1 MEETRRGVVIDVV
14 DKAAI
19 KKIEK
24 DLTVAPIVDTSFG
37 GFPKKHKYF
46 VYNAKKT
53 RIAVPRFYEG
63 VVATERAYGRADPA
77 PDLVFRGALNPSLRQ
92 PEAVAATLDAM
103 RSRGGAMLSLAP
115 GHGKCFAK
123 GTPVLMYDG
132 SVRAV
137 EDVGVGDV
145 VMGDDSTPRVVAS
158 LGRGREMMYD
168 IVPVK
173 GDSFTCNESHILTMK
188 YIAHKRIFKNSSG
201 TWSIK
206 LHNNNSFFSK
216 TFKTMEEVLEFST
229 SIPDTDA
236 IVDMEVLKYHDLP
249 NSIKHHLKLYRM
261 PVEFSHYIDPIFDPW
276 VIGTWLGDGSTGHPV
291 FTICED
297 GILNELKIR
306 MASYDMIVVRHSSGI
321 GKAPM
326 YGVKGTQSTGRV
338 GGNVFINALKSYG
351 IYTKKRIPNVIMT
364 GSRDTRLL
372 VLAGLIDTDG
382 HRVINGGF
390 DIVQK
395 SRGLANDI
403 VFVAR
408 SLGFAAYIRPCRK
421 GCMYNGEYKENT
433 YYRISILGDLSIVP
447 VVLERKRAPRRL
459 QKKNVLHTGFSIVKK
474 SIDDYYGFTLVG
486 TNHRFLLADFTVV
499 HNTVCAL
506 KIACDIGLKTL
517 IVVHKEFLMNQWI
530 ERVAQFVP
538 TARVGRLQQKKA
550 EIEGRDI
557 VVAMIHSIALREYPP
572 ETFEGF
578 GLTIVDEAHH
588 VSAPIFSQAMF
599 IANSPH
605 VLGLTATPER
615 KDGLQRVLHWFLGN
629 IAYQS
634 EREGRDD
641 VKVEV
646 ARFDASHVPIPYNQR
661 TGKMCLASFVTA
673 LTEDPDRNVLVMA
686 RVAAHHAAGRKI
698 ILLSDRRAHCETLL
712 EACRRRGIDAGLY
725 LGGMSPEDLEKSAA
739 RRVVLATF
747 ALATEGLDIPT
758 LDTLVL
764 ATPKSD
770 VVQATGRI
778 LRETT
783 GKKRAPLI
791 VDVVDSVGVAYAQ
804 FNKRKTFYLKAGFEI
819 VSGATDG
826 RSGASGGRS
835 EETERPSAPMF
846 IDEEST

>member
-1 MEETRRGVVIDVV
+1 MEETRRGVVIDVGV
-14 DKAAI
+14 MDI

-24 DLTVAPIVDTSFG
+24 DLTVAPIVDASFG

-53 RIAVPRFYEG
+53 RIAVPRFY
-63 VVATERAYGRADPA
+63 VAASAAGRAYGRADPA

-103 RSRGGAMLSLAP
+103 RTRGGAMLSLAP

-137 EDVGVGDV
+137 EDVGVGDA
-145 VMGDDSTPRVVAS
+145 VMGDDATPRIVAS

-168 IVPVK
+168 IVPTD
-173 GDSFTCNESHILTMK
+173 GGRPFTCNESHILALIHPEHDTKIDIDVKK
-188 YIAHKRIFKNSSG
+188 YLSLPEP
-201 TWSIK
+201 
-206 LHNNNSFFSK
+206 LHMYRRPPQDGN
-216 TFKTMEEVLEFST
+216 
-229 SIPDTDA
+229 
-236 IVDMEVLKYHDLP
+236 IVTTPFE
-249 NSIKHHLKLYRM
+249 
-261 PVEFSHYIDPIFDPW
+261 
-276 VIGTWLGDGSTGHPV
+276 
-291 FTICED
+291 
-297 GILNELKIR
+297 
-306 MASYDMIVVRHSSGI
+306 
-321 GKAPM
+321 
-326 YGVKGTQSTGRV
+326 
-338 GGNVFINALKSYG
+338 
-351 IYTKKRIPNVIMT
+351 
-364 GSRDTRLL
+364 
-372 VLAGLIDTDG
+372 
-382 HRVINGGF
+382 
-390 DIVQK
+390 
-395 SRGLANDI
+395 
-403 VFVAR
+403 
-408 SLGFAAYIRPCRK
+408 
-421 GCMYNGEYKENT
+421 
-433 YYRISILGDLSIVP
+433 
-447 VVLERKRAPRRL
+447 
-459 QKKNVLHTGFSIVKK
+459 IVKREV
-474 SIDDYYGFTLVG
+474 DDYYGFTLAG

-550 EIEGRDI
+550 EVEGRDI

-804 FNKRKTFYLKAGFEI
+804 FNKRKAFYLKAGFEI
-819 VSGATDG
+819 AASDGAN
-826 RSGASGGRS
+826 ASER
-835 EETERPSAPMF
+835 TERPMF

>member
-63 VVATERAYGRADPA
+63 VVASVERAYGRADPA

-103 RSRGGAMLSLAP
+103 RTRGGAMLSLAP
-115 GHGKCFAK
+115 GHGK
-123 GTPVLMYDG
+123 
-132 SVRAV
+132 
-137 EDVGVGDV
+137 
-145 VMGDDSTPRVVAS
+145 
-158 LGRGREMMYD
+158 
-168 IVPVK
+168 
-173 GDSFTCNESHILTMK
+173 
-188 YIAHKRIFKNSSG
+188 
-201 TWSIK
+201 
-206 LHNNNSFFSK
+206 
-216 TFKTMEEVLEFST
+216 
-229 SIPDTDA
+229 
-236 IVDMEVLKYHDLP
+236 
-249 NSIKHHLKLYRM
+249 
-261 PVEFSHYIDPIFDPW
+261 
-276 VIGTWLGDGSTGHPV
+276 
-291 FTICED
+291 
-297 GILNELKIR
+297 
-306 MASYDMIVVRHSSGI
+306 
-321 GKAPM
+321 
-326 YGVKGTQSTGRV
+326 
-338 GGNVFINALKSYG
+338 
-351 IYTKKRIPNVIMT
+351 
-364 GSRDTRLL
+364 
-372 VLAGLIDTDG
+372 
-382 HRVINGGF
+382 
-390 DIVQK
+390 
-395 SRGLANDI
+395 
-403 VFVAR
+403 
-408 SLGFAAYIRPCRK
+408 
-421 GCMYNGEYKENT
+421 
-433 YYRISILGDLSIVP
+433 
-447 VVLERKRAPRRL
+447 
-459 QKKNVLHTGFSIVKK
+459 
-474 SIDDYYGFTLVG
+474 
-486 TNHRFLLADFTVV
+486 
-499 HNTVCAL
+499 TVCAL

-725 LGGMSPEDLEKSAA
+725 LGGMSPEDLERSAA

-819 VSGATDG
+819 VSGASDG